1 MKKIIVAVA
10 ALALMAGSAYAAE
23 WNFYGSARVSTFWSD
38 TDVDGVDEWDAID
51 DYLEDVQYN
60 QQLQTNAR
68 IGAKVKVSDELT
80 GRFEYG
86 ASDGNANVRLLY
98 GEWDF
103 GAGKLLVGKDYVP
116 MYLPGSNQVVSNDND
131 LSGWGEVDGSR
142 QAQIKLTFGGFQIAF
157 VENNTNYYGGIFDD
171 EIEDPDDLVSDGYV
185 DVVMPMIQAQYAY
198 TYDNWVFTL
207 AGGYQTFDVD
217 NGTIDDD
224 VTSYGLGLDVAVTF
238 GAFSITGQANYGTN
252 VGNIY
257 NIDVSSIALGA
268 GYALV
273 TDDEVIDNDA
283 FGGRIAIAY
292 TFNEMF
298 GVEIGYGY
306 QATEFDDDAF
316 DKDEVQS
323 YYIQFPITLAPGV
336 HVVPEI
342 GVVDYM
348 DNFLGT
354 DDGEGETTYF
364 GAKWQIN
371 F

>member
-38 TDVDGVDEWDAID
+38 TDVDGVEEWDDVD
-51 DYLEDVQYN
+51 DYLEDVQFN
-60 QQLQTNAR
+60 EQLQTNAR

-86 ASDGNANVRLLY
+86 ASGGTANIRLLY
-98 GEWDF
+98 GEWNF
-103 GAGKLLVGKDYVP
+103 GAGKLLVGQDYVP
-116 MYLPGSNQVVSNDND
+116 MYLTGSNQVVSNDAA
-131 LSGWGEVDGSR
+131 LSGWGEIDGSR

-157 VENNTNYYGGIFDD
+157 VENNTNYYN
-171 EIEDPDDLVSDGYV
+171 DGLGDTTDGSV
-185 DVVMPMIQAQYAY
+185 DVVIPMIQAQYAL
-198 TYDNWVFTL
+198 TWDNWVFTM

-217 NGTIDDD
+217 NGTVDDD
-224 VTSYGLGLDVAVTF
+224 VTSWGLGLDVAATF
-238 GAFSITGQANYGTN
+238 GAFNVTVQGNMGTN

-257 NIDVSSIALGA
+257 NIDVSDIVLGA
-268 GYALV
+268 GYAAV
-273 TDDEVIDNDA
+273 DGDEVIDNDA
-283 FGGRIAIAY
+283 MGGRIAVGY
-292 TFNEMF
+292 TFSEMF
-298 GVEIGYGY
+298 GVEVGYGY
-306 QATEFDDDAF
+306 QQTEFDMSGSE
-316 DKDEVQS
+316 KDEVQS

-336 HVVPEI
+336 HVVPEV

-348 DNFLGT
+348 DNVSG
-354 DDGEGETTYF
+354 DGENETTYF

>member
-10 ALALMAGSAYAAE
+10 ALALMAGSAYAAD

-38 TDVDGVDEWDAID
+38 TDVDGVDEISDID

-68 IGAKVKVSDELT
+68 IGATVKVSDELT

-86 ASDGNANVRLLY
+86 ASGGNANVRLLY

-116 MYLPGSNQVVSNDND
+116 MYLTGSNQVVDND
-131 LSGWGEVDGSR
+131 AALSGWGEIDGSR

-157 VENNTNYYGGIFDD
+157 VENNTNYYGTDD
-171 EIEDPDDLVSDGYV
+171 ELDAIDSNV
-185 DVVMPMIQAQYAY
+185 DVVMPMIQAQYAL

-217 NGTIDDD
+217 DGDIDDD
-224 VTSYGLGLDVAVTF
+224 VTSWGLGLDVAATF
-238 GAFSITGQANYGTN
+238 GAFNVTVQVNGGTN

-257 NIDVSSIALGA
+257 NIDVSSLAFGA
-268 GYALV
+268 GYAGI
-273 TDDEVIDNDA
+273 DDGKIIDNDA
-283 FGGRIAIAY
+283 MGGRIAIGY

-306 QATEFDDDAF
+306 QQTEFDMSGSEE
-316 DKDEVQS
+316 DEVQS

-336 HVVPEI
+336 HVVPEV

-348 DNFLGT
+348 DNFLGN